1 MRGPLPVRLRALAA
15 LAARVSL
22 GATTLGALGCP
33 AHLKGGQTALDAV
46 EIERDG
52 DTHGLDE
59 DDVEAAIASAPTSKV
74 LGLRLWW
81 VDYGLYE
88 RSILDKDLQRVER
101 YYRARGFYEARVLAG
116 RVVRTGERSV
126 KVRIIVHEGAR
137 VHVGAIQTF
146 GWQELPAKV
155 RDRILDEWPLA
166 VGKPLEELEYLKA
179 GQIAE
184 RILTEEGYAHASAKL
199 GADVDLVKHLATVHV
214 ELVPGP
220 PCTFGAV
227 TVRGLRA
234 LSEPA
239 VRKVLELRP
248 GQKFSTATLRGARNA
263 LFDLGVFDTVQIE
276 PDLSD
281 PNATS
286 IPLTVTVT
294 ESKLRIVK
302 LGPGF
307 LLDPLR
313 DDVHLIASWEH
324 RNFLGGLRDLTLT
337 ARPLLMF
344 KPGLFSMRTARP
356 GFSIDEQLRQPSFL
370 EARTTGIISTSFSIL
385 PDPVN
390 DYRTS
395 SLRGSLGLDRR
406 FGAHFY
412 AGLFYR
418 RTFDF
423 PVAYEGGYLPPNVL
437 PQNRSSVQLGYFEL
451 LGTID
456 ARDDLLAPHRGA
468 YASLSLQYAMATR
481 LVYGGDFGDVRLQP
495 EIRLYGPLGKGV
507 TLAFRATLGL
517 VFPRNYSPR
526 FPATRTPDASD
537 PSAYGGDVEGA
548 VPYWRAFFSGG
559 ATSNRGYA
567 TRQIGV
573 RDCAPLGDGRE
584 LGVGCSVVTGGAT
597 LWEGSLELRFDVVGA
612 LSAVIFADASDVS
625 REVLDVRLRYPHLS
639 VGPGLRYRTPVGPV
653 RLDFGWRVPGAQKLG
668 GTLDPRE
675 TPQDFSFGI
684 RGPYALHLS
693 LGESF

>member
-1 MRGPLPVRLRALAA
+1 MARPRVAQLVLAC
-15 LAARVSL
+15 AAAGV
-22 GATTLGALGCP
+22 LGCP

-46 EIERDG
+46 ELVRDPAG
-52 DTHGLDE
+52 RNPEGLDE
-59 DDVEAAIASAPTSKV
+59 GDVEGAIASAPTSKF

-81 VDYGLYE
+81 VDYGLYD
-88 RSILDKDLQRVER
+88 RAIVDKDLQRVER
-101 YYRARGFYEARVLAG
+101 YYRARGYYEARVLAG
-116 RVVRTGERSV
+116 RVIRTGERSV
-126 KVRIIVHEGAR
+126 KVQIVVHEGAR
-137 VHVGAIQTF
+137 VHIGTVQAF
-146 GWQELPAKV
+146 GWESVPKKV
-155 RDRILDEWPLA
+155 RDRILDAWSLTPGAPLD
-166 VGKPLEELEYLKA
+166 EQEYLKA
-179 GQIAE
+179 GQVAE
-184 RILTEEGYAHASAKL
+184 RILTEEGYAHAAAKL
-199 GADVDLVKHLATVHV
+199 GVDVDLVKHLATVHV

-220 PCTFGAV
+220 PCTLGAI
-227 TVRGLRA
+227 TIRGLHE

-239 VRKVLELRP
+239 VRKVLLLRP
-248 GQKFSTATLRGARNA
+248 GDEFSTAELRGARNA
-263 LFDLGVFDTVQIE
+263 LFDLGLFDTVQIE
-276 PDLSD
+276 PDLND
-281 PNATS
+281 PKSTQ
-286 IPLTVTVT
+286 IPITVTLGET
-294 ESKLRIVK
+294 RLRIVK

-313 DDVHLIASWEH
+313 DDVHVVGSWEH

-344 KPGLFSMRTARP
+344 KPGLFSARNVRP
-356 GFSIDEQLRQPSFL
+356 GFSIDEQLRQPSLL
-370 EARTTGIISTSFSIL
+370 EARTTGILSTSFSIL

-395 SLRGSLGLDRR
+395 SLRGSLGLDRH

-418 RTFDF
+418 RSFDF
-423 PVAYEGGYLPPNVL
+423 PVAYEGGFLPPNVL

-456 ARDDLLAPHRGA
+456 ARDDILSPHRGA
-468 YASLSLQYAMATR
+468 YASLSLQYAMATS
-481 LVYGGDFGDVRLQP
+481 LFYGGDFGDVRLQP
-495 EIRLYGPLGKGV
+495 EVRLYAPLSPGV

-526 FPATRTPDASD
+526 FPGARTPDATD
-537 PSAYGGDVEGA
+537 PSAYGPDVSGD

-573 RDCAPLGDGRE
+573 RDCAPGEIGAA
-584 LGVGCSVVTGGAT
+584 CSIVTGGAT
-597 LWEGSLELRFDVVGA
+597 LWESSLELRFDVIGA
-612 LSAVIFADASDVS
+612 LSAVIFADTSDVS
-625 REVLDVRLRYPHLS
+625 RAVLDVRLRYPHLS
-639 VGPGLRYRTPVGPV
+639 VGPGLRYKTPVGPV

-668 GTLDPRE
+668 GSLDPRE
-675 TPQDFSFGI
+675 TPQEFSFGI
-684 RGPYALHLS
+684 HGPYALHLS